1 MIACGDVHC
10 VQHVFPE
17 KRAHF
22 AFLLCECVAAFKRPR
37 FKRVGMKRAKKTKP
51 VIAEAENLMQERI
64 AVAGGGQAADPA
76 ALQQHSGVAAAPAP
90 ADKLQQQLEAAQFEV
105 YRANVYDN
113 MCRKELVK
121 AEKHNT
127 ISI

>member
-1 MIACGDVHC
+1 MST
-10 VQHVFPE
+10 VFSMSSP
-17 KRAHF
+17 KSALTLL
-22 AFLLCECVAAFKRPR
+22 LLCECVAAFKRPR

-64 AVAGGGQAADPA
+64 AVAGPGGGQAADPA

-90 ADKLQQQLEAAQFEV
+90 ADKLQQQLEAAQFEQ
-105 YRANVYDN
+105 YRANVYDD

>member
-1 MIACGDVHC
+1 MPRTVSR
-10 VQHVFPE
+10 VSYPKTE
-17 KRAHF
+17 LTLP
-22 AFLLCECVAAFKRPR
+22 LLCNCAAAFKRPR
-37 FKRVGMKRAKKTKP
+37 FKRVGMKRAKKSKI
-51 VIAEAENLMQERI
+51 VVAEAESMMQQRI

-76 ALQQHSGVAAAPAP
+76 ALQHQQHSGVAAAPAP